1 LDEFEKVVI
10 SHAQQIDMSKVFSYD
25 KVDTSRESTLN
36 SELSN
41 LEIDE
46 KSVLLTLKH
55 VKKQRKQHL

>member
-1 LDEFEKVVI
+1 MRSKSIKLDEFEKSLSVTLNKLI
-10 SHAQQIDMSKVFSYD
+10 CQGFSYD

-46 KSVLLTLKH
+46 KNCINDIDA
-55 VKKQRKQHL
+55 